1 MLHAKAI
8 VAATVSGFT
17 ARKISNLKPSCL
29 VLAACSNEEIERRLA
44 LNWGVY
50 PIHVPI
56 LNSVDEVLEES
67 VSSAKKFMSLE
78 KKDIVVIT
86 GGFPTGVTK
95 TTNLM
100 KIEEI

>member
-1 MLHAKAI
+1 M
-8 VAATVSGFT
+8 
-17 ARKISNLKPSCL
+17 
-29 VLAACSNEEIERRLA
+29 
-44 LNWGVY
+44 NWGVY
-50 PIHVPI
+50 PLYVPL
-56 LNSVDEVLEES
+56 LNSVDEVLQRS
-67 VSSAKKFMSLE
+67 VVAAKEFMPLE